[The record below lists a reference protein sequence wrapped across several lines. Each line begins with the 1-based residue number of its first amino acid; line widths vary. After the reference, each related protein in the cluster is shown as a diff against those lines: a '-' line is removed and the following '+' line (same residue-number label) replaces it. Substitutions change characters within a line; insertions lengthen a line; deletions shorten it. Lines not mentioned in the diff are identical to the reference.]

1 MKNLQKT
8 YLRYQEEASKNND
21 SEETKASTSGQQNSY
36 EKQDTSAFIK
46 NEREQAFYKE
56 MFL

>member
-8 YLRYQEEASKNND
+8 YLRYQEEANKNG
-21 SEETKASTSGQQNSY
+21 EETKASTPGEHSY